1 MQHDRELTLS
11 ATAFKAQCLDIMSR
25 IAAHKLS
32 RVTVTKHGKPIAV
45 MGPTDAATDQTGHEA
60 PLVPACWGAMRGTLA
75 VPEGMTLDQVFD
87 EMNDYEMPGP
97 DMSKFARFL

>member
-11 ATAFKAQCLDIMSR
+11 ATAFKAQCLDIMTR

-32 RVTVTKHGKPIAV
+32 RVTVTKRGKPVAV
-45 MGPTDAATDQTGHEA
+45 MGPAETADDQ
-60 PLVPACWGAMRGTLA
+60 PKQDLPRVPACWGVMRGTLA
-75 VPEGMTLDQVFD
+75 VPEGMTLDEVFD

-97 DMSKFARFL
+97 DLSKFDRFL